1 MRGDSSSTPNSR
13 SASNQALITNFTIVG
28 QAVQAIIDDEGNTV
42 MANMSLGSE
51 LNRLSPSITVSE
63 RASISPA
70 SGVAQD
76 FNNPI
81 EYTVTAEDG
90 TIKAYIVTVDIFPA
104 ITYSPYDE
112 SRLGAG
118 DLYKEDLFNV
128 SNIEDGDYEYTIT
141 LGSYTKTDR
150 TTATENTFNIS
161 LVAPNN
167 ADSVPDQVRAGDDGE
182 VFLIVSIDGEEYFNQ
197 RINKEQYNLRTA
209 NDVQGMQHDL
219 AGAYTLMNDVDMTGI
234 DFMPI
239 GYDTTPN
246 HGGYDGIEFSGSI
259 NGNGNEIS
267 NLTITFD
274 NSYIGFISNTTGN
287 AELNNIALI
296 DINIDNDGSGVG
308 GLVGVNNG
316 TITNSYATGAVTADG
331 QFSANTGGLVGNL
344 RDNGS
349 ITNSYWNIGS
359 SGQNMSDGEDST
371 SNYTGVENAGSI
383 INNNE
388 IYQANLK
395 TGGGDTPTYTVGNV
409 FVGWDFDNVWEF
421 RAGQFPILRGV
432 GGGQE

>member
-167 ADSVPDQVRAGDDGE
+167 ADSVPDQVSVGDDGE
-182 VFLIVSIDGEEYFNQ
+182 FNLSVSIDGTEYFS
-197 RINKEQYNLRTA
+197 RTVNKEQYSL
-209 NDVQGMQHDL
+209 Q
-219 AGAYTLMNDVDMTGI
+219 
-234 DFMPI
+234 
-239 GYDTTPN
+239 
-246 HGGYDGIEFSGSI
+246 
-259 NGNGNEIS
+259 
-267 NLTITFD
+267 
-274 NSYIGFISNTTGN
+274 TTGN
-287 AELNNIALI
+287 ATRFSRRLHAYERRGY
-296 DINIDNDGSGVG
+296 DGNR
-308 GLVGVNNG
+308 L
-316 TITNSYATGAVTADG
+316 YAHC
-331 QFSANTGGLVGNL
+331 L
-344 RDNGS
+344 
-349 ITNSYWNIGS
+349 
-359 SGQNMSDGEDST
+359 
-371 SNYTGVENAGSI
+371 
-383 INNNE
+383 
-388 IYQANLK
+388 
-395 TGGGDTPTYTVGNV
+395 
-409 FVGWDFDNVWEF
+409 
-421 RAGQFPILRGV
+421 
-432 GGGQE
+432 